1 MGTLVSKPK
10 TLLPDKFKVLVKT
23 NIKLPK
29 KGKYI
34 KEISDTIENMSA
46 AIRTSISHYLNIKS
60 QKITNL
66 NPFSFELVC
75 VLNKNGKK
83 IKSVCGEKL
92 KKEEITNLLT
102 FENLEEHI
110 KTSLDEQSFRG
121 YPFKIGNN
129 KEFVIKKSNIDTIK
143 LITK

>member
-1 MGTLVSKPK
+1 MGTQVSKPK

-23 NIKLPK
+23 NINLPK

-34 KEISDTIENMSA
+34 KEISDTIEGMSSA
-46 AIRTSISHYLNIKS
+46 FRDSISHYLNIKS

-66 NPFSFELVC
+66 KPLSFELEC

-83 IKSVCGEKL
+83 NVKPIKGEKL

-102 FENLEEHI
+102 FEKLEEHI
-110 KTSLDEQSFRG
+110 KTSLNEASYRSD
-121 YPFKIGNN
+121 PFKIGN
-129 KEFVIKKSNIDTIK
+129 KEFIIKKSNIDTIK
-143 LITK
+143 LITN